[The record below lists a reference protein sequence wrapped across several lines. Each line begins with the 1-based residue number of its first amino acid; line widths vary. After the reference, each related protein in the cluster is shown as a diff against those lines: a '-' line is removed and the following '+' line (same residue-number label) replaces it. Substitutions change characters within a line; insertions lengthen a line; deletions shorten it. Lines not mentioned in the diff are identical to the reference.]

1 MWSLSEARWPTP
13 GAINCVET
21 LYLLWKLWWLLCY
34 ILNPTEVNPSETWDL
49 YRDLKLHLLGCQS
62 SFSTT
67 HVAFRGKPQWTASV
81 VFLTRVN
88 FRLSPL
94 PGVRLEPILGCSDLT
109 EREAKRDL
117 AAAAQTVY
125 LHRWCQWFVG
135 ERERTTRESWSK
147 SVTRICEWV
156 WIWTEPLQ
164 TTVLSSLY
172 CIPAYDTSWVSW
184 ARFML

>member
-1 MWSLSEARWPTP
+1 M
-13 GAINCVET
+13 
-21 LYLLWKLWWLLCY
+21 
-34 ILNPTEVNPSETWDL
+34 
-49 YRDLKLHLLGCQS
+49 
-62 SFSTT
+62 

-88 FRLSPL
+88 FRLRPL

-125 LHRWCQWFVG
+125 LHRWCQWSVG

-147 SVTRICEWV
+147 SATRICEWV

-172 CIPAYDTSWVSW
+172 CIPAYEKTHPEHLERGSCYKGLPGQQNMRGLVASTDLEMESAETDEIMVSKENW
-184 ARFML
+184 FCLVDSVHLSHFKAPLN